1 MTSDSYNFTLNILVK
16 IAKEPMTEHTLIE
29 SVIERKNHYQGR
41 MADNMANIIYFTK
54 HKALIEKNRDKM
66 KVDTEERAE
75 KNKEIMQAEKGIDR
89 GHENVIADKMLVES
103 FAELLASLKKKT
115 TKAKALKA

>member
-1 MTSDSYNFTLNILVK
+1 
-16 IAKEPMTEHTLIE
+16 MTEHTLIE

-115 TKAKALKA
+115 TKTKALKA